1 MFTARCRL
9 NQSLIVAEYC
19 YNVIPIISVI
29 SNMYHK
35 HPNDLVIP
43 PSVVITDGGM
53 ATMGMY
59 STYDVLLFYDT
70 EMLVDD
76 VFITAW
82 LSVLHLSNLLQSVVL
97 R

>member
-9 NQSLIVAEYC
+9 NQSLIAAYYC
-19 YNVIPIISVI
+19 YSVIPIISII

-43 PSVVITDGGM
+43 PLVVITDGGM
-53 ATMGMY
+53 ATMY
-59 STYDVLLFYDT
+59 SMYDVLLFHDMD
-70 EMLVDD
+70 MLVDD

-82 LSVLHLSNLLQSVVL
+82 LSVLHLSNLLQSAVL